1 MGAIFRREMK
11 AYFTS
16 PIAYIFMAAFYL
28 YTAIYFVNYNMGYGS
43 TDLSYTFSSAFT
55 IIMILLPLLTMRL
68 FTEEKKQRTD
78 QCLLTAPVS
87 LWGIVLGKFFSAT
100 CVFLCAMAIYV
111 PYILIIYAI
120 AGTVEWATILGT
132 LLALLLLGSAF
143 ISIGVFVSSLTE
155 SQVVAA
161 ILSFV
166 VIMFFYMVDMLATG
180 VTNAVVSKIM
190 LSLGFFTR
198 FTEFTTG
205 IFDLSSVLF
214 FASTI
219 FVFNFLTVR
228 VLEKRR
234 WAD

>member
-16 PIAYIFMAAFYL
+16 PIAYIFITAFYL
-28 YTAIYFVNYNMGYGS
+28 YTGNYFVNYNMGYGS
-43 TDLSYTFSSAFT
+43 TDLSYAFSSAFT
-55 IIMILLPLLTMRL
+55 IMMILLPLLTMRL

-87 LWGIVLGKFFSAT
+87 LGGIVFGKFMSAV

-111 PYILIIYAI
+111 PYVIVLYAL
-120 AGTVEWATILGT
+120 AGTVEWATIIGT
-132 LLALLLLGSAF
+132 MIALLLLGAAF
-143 ISIGVFVSSLTE
+143 ISIGVFVSTLTE

-161 ILSFV
+161 IISFV
-166 VIMFFYMVDMLATG
+166 IIMFFYMLDLLA
-180 VTNAVVSKIM
+180 ASVSNEVISGIM
-190 LSLGFFTR
+190 SSLGFYTKY
-198 FTEFTTG
+198 TEFTSG
-205 IFDLSSVLF
+205 IFNVESIVF
-214 FASTI
+214 FVSTI
-219 FVFNFLTVR
+219 FVFNFLAVR